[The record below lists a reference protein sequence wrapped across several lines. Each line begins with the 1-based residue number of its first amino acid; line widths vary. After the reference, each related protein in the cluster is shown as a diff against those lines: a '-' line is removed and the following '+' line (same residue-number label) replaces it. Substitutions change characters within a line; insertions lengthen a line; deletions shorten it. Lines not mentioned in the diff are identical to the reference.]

1 MLTGCPVTKSQ
12 HDRQEHSRHR
22 VIYWDDA
29 GHSQHDRQSSCH
41 NDLFTV
47 LKRPVWCERG
57 SEDLLNLPE
66 RTSTKTLLF
75 CFTRR
80 FDNKTSFDKILE
92 SLFSEG
98 TRDPTLYSSPLPLEE
113 TWEFPLWDTLTVR
126 RIQKYFNMSDV
137 FLG

>member
-1 MLTGCPVTKSQ
+1 MLSCIVPIN
-12 HDRQEHSRHR
+12 DP
-22 VIYWDDA
+22 
-29 GHSQHDRQSSCH
+29 SCH
-41 NDLFTV
+41 DDLFTV

-80 FDNKTSFDKILE
+80 FDDKTSFDRILE
-92 SLFSEG
+92 SLFREG

-113 TWEFPLWDTLTVR
+113 TWEFALWDTLKVQ
-126 RIQKYFNMSDV
+126 RIHKYFNMSDV
-137 FLG
+137 FSG